1 MDRKASGG
9 ISVTVVRDG
18 KSTHIQRRYRS
29 TNSATYTGTIPTA
42 EDNPSGWGAVNT
54 PTQVTTTNRYRWMIE
69 RYSNDGGTTWSYWS
83 PPVIDYYLS
92 ADGTSISIKGQAVKV
107 IPWGEQSSAYP
118 SSPNEGDIVLLNYN
132 TQYGEDA
139 QAYLSGGWDGFAASI
154 GDGYLIDGHLWMKV
168 RSTASASLPRWK
180 DVGDIKGPKGDD
192 SVIYTLNPDRSVI
205 NFTRNAMGGYNET
218 MITVKCGYTKTEGT
232 TSSKTE
238 YSSSINTSAP
248 YIYRRFLEANGSY
261 TNWTRLAT
269 VSVVPNVNYRLVEFC
284 LSTAPNVNAIEASN
298 TLAMVDV
305 PILRDGAKGNDG
317 ATGRMGYPAGE
328 WEAREYSRTA
338 TATPIV
344 HLTDDNGSDLG
355 YWYLTA
361 DSAAATD
368 KPDDSSTK
376 WTKANNFGIVITQ
389 MLFSMFAKLGGW
401 VVAGD
406 FFLSQYGTLVSSTG
420 EETVIDMTN
429 ATTLFP
435 SSGSDR
441 RTPYAW
447 FDGSDPMATDAWP
460 ASGQYKFRPMKVMNA
475 VTGEEWMAQG
485 KVHVDGSG
493 NVTVEGTIKATNLYH
508 AICVGGNESWF
519 FCTQEAYNQLVG
531 LGHSGFTVG
540 QYYTAAMVSE
550 MTEGDVDDPKGVG
563 MRSCTYNA
571 DVVYFPWGYPYAIN
585 VPLPKDATGKLVTVY
600 NMYSGNNSIGC
611 PDGGNY
617 FAWGVYDD
625 PDTSGN
631 RHNSVTI
638 SPGGKCVLYST
649 GSYWLKLE

>member
-1 MDRKASGG
+1 MKVSGTLSATG
-9 ISVTVVRDG
+9 VIDG
-18 KSTHIQRRYRS
+18 TSTHLQRRYRS
-29 TNSATYTGTIPTA
+29 TNSATYTGTIPTT

-83 PPVIDYYLS
+83 PPVIDYYLA
-92 ADGTSISIKGQAVKV
+92 ADGTSVNIKGQAVKV

-218 MITVKCGYTKTEGT
+218 LITVKCGYTKTEGT

-269 VSVVPNVNYRLVEFC
+269 ASIGPNVNYRLIEFC

-376 WTKANNFGIVITQ
+376 WTKANSFGIVITQ
-389 MLFSMFAKLGGW
+389 MLFTMFAKLGGW

-406 FFLSQYGTLVSSTG
+406 FFISQYGTLVSSTG
-420 EETVIDMTN
+420 AETVIDMAN
-429 ATTLFP
+429 AATLFP

-447 FDGSDPMATDAWP
+447 FDGSYPMATGARP

-485 KVHVDGSG
+485 KVHVSADG
-493 NVTVEGTIKATNLYH
+493 NVTMENITVDNAVIRGSLMFHKVVVESSSNGL
-508 AICVGGNESWF
+508 AIANTLGNVHVSLKGNVF
-519 FCTQEAYNQLVG
+519 VVSRNYSVFNISFPPAYLFPGAQVRIVIDRSNAIEYQLAVTR
-531 LGHSGFTVG
+531 LSGEQAEYKDNWDEVYNGFVNILDG
-540 QYYTAAMVSE
+540 NRGVSYLNF
-550 MTEGDVDDPKGVG
+550 
-563 MRSCTYNA
+563 SS
-571 DVVYFPWGYPYAIN
+571 VY
-585 VPLPKDATGKLVTVY
+585 DQTGKITANVIELVAVENPVHRGY
-600 NMYSGNNSIGC
+600 YVWMLV
-611 PDGGNY
+611 D
-617 FAWGVYDD
+617 A
-625 PDTSGN
+625 
-631 RHNSVTI
+631 R
-638 SPGGKCVLYST
+638 
-649 GSYWLKLE
+649 